1 VKRSFAALL
10 MVGFGVSLLA
20 QERVPVSV
28 PEEEMQKLVIHRVD
42 PVLPREPGMRL
53 HGTVVL
59 KAVISRSGAIESLQ
73 IVSGHPMLIPAA
85 LDAVKQWTYQHYE
98 VNGIPVRVETT
109 VRMAFAEASEA
120 GAERSKPE
128 VESPVSVT
136 ADDMRDRLLYRVA
149 PVYPPLP
156 RQARIQGAVILR
168 IVINQLGEVRDLRL
182 VSGHPMLAP
191 AAVEAVKKWRY
202 IPYESGGKTVEIET
216 EVRVIFTLAG
226 GDAGGECGAAKPL
239 SRTCRASLDGQP
251 RRLFPQRISGRHSA
265 P

>member
-42 PVLPREPGMRL
+42 PVLPPEPGMRL

-149 PVYPPLP
+149 
-156 RQARIQGAVILR
+156 RCIRHCHG
-168 IVINQLGEVRDLRL
+168 
-182 VSGHPMLAP
+182 
-191 AAVEAVKKWRY
+191 
-202 IPYESGGKTVEIET
+202 
-216 EVRVIFTLAG
+216 
-226 GDAGGECGAAKPL
+226 
-239 SRTCRASLDGQP
+239 
-251 RRLFPQRISGRHSA
+251 RRGFRGR
-265 P
+265 